1 MQPADD
7 VKIATKDKV
16 LYMYAGKRRPKWT
29 GLQPPTPAKTRRVQ
43 PTNSFPMWVRKI
55 QRQEHAKRI
64 AVQTSTNRR

>member
-29 GLQPPTPAKTRRVQ
+29 GLQPPTPAKTRRGRVQ
-43 PTNSFPMWVRKI
+43 PTNSFPM
-55 QRQEHAKRI
+55 
-64 AVQTSTNRR
+64 